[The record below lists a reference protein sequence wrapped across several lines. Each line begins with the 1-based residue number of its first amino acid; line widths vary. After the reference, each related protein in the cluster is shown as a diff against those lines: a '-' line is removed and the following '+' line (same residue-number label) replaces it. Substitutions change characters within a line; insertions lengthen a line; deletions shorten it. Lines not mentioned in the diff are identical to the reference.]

1 MKIFKAAEYG
11 IVPGAECAEKLSI
24 LSGELALTD
33 EEKTL
38 VFEKGEYFIDTDKLP
53 QEKFF
58 ITNTVGDG
66 EWKKVETPHLNRA
79 GISLKGVKNLVVEGG
94 GARFVLRGQACNAA
108 LRDCKRVTLKDV
120 AFDSEAPDM
129 HELKVVR
136 RGAFY
141 IDYAVDKY
149 STLKKICGKWFFVG
163 KGYSALVTF
172 GRPAGWIGKVTA
184 KDENCIKRV
193 NHPLTGAFA
202 MSMPQK
208 GIFRAHYVFTPLYK
222 KKDTFCLF
230 DVRRKYNGIFAEN
243 CEELVFE
250 GVEQNFNYGLAL
262 VCQMCDGVTMRGCRF
277 APRKGVRYM
286 ASVADFVQICMC
298 RGTVV
303 IENNYFEGSGDDG
316 LNVHGIHF
324 PVTKTD
330 GKRIT
335 VKFAHPQSHGFNP
348 FKAGDRLRI
357 IDKNTLLEK
366 GACTLVSS
374 RLADEHTLELILDKE
389 WDFGKG
395 AVIENASACPE
406 VVYEG
411 NTLERIIT
419 RGALFTS
426 AGASRIENNK
436 FLHTSMHAIHIS
448 DDAENWFESGMVKNL
463 RVSGNYF
470 GKVNGAALSVKPENK
485 KCGGVVHS
493 GIVFENNTISADC
506 GGCYVKDAQVKI
518 KNNIVEGKP
527 RKSRFVR
534 GAKEV

>member
-1 MKIFKAAEYG
+1 MKIFNAAEYG
-11 IVPGAECAEKLSI
+11 ILPGAECAEKLSA
-24 LSGELALTD
+24 LARQLAETD
-33 EEKTL
+33 GEKTL
-38 VFEKGEYFIDTDKLP
+38 VFEKGDYFIDAERLP
-53 QEKFF
+53 SEKFF

-66 EWKKVETPHLNRA
+66 EWKKGETPHLNRA
-79 GISLKGVKNLVVEGG
+79 GISLKGVEDLVVEGG

-108 LRDCKRVTLKDV
+108 LRDCKRVTIKNV
-120 AFDSEAPDM
+120 AFDSESPDM
-129 HELKVVR
+129 HELKVIR

-149 STLKKICGKWFFVG
+149 STLQEIGGKWFFVG
-163 KGYSALVTF
+163 KGYSSLVTF

-184 KDENCIKRV
+184 KDENRIKRV

-222 KKDTFCLF
+222 KGDTFCIF
-230 DVRRKYNGIFAEN
+230 DVRRKYNGVFAEN
-243 CEELVFE
+243 CKDIVLD

-262 VCQMCDGVTMRGCRF
+262 VCQMCENVTVRGCRF
-277 APRKGVRYM
+277 APRGGVRYM

-298 RGTVV
+298 RGRVV
-303 IENNYFEGSGDDG
+303 IENNYFEGAGDDG

-348 FKAGDRLRI
+348 FKAGDRLRV
-357 IDKNTLLEK
+357 IDKSTLLEK

-406 VVYEG
+406 VIYAG

-426 AGASRIENNK
+426 AGASRIENNR

-448 DDAENWFESGMVKNL
+448 DDAANWFESGMVKNL
-463 RVSGNYF
+463 RISGNYF
-470 GKVNGAALSVKPENK
+470 GKVNGCALSVKPENK

-506 GGCYVKDAQVKI
+506 GGCCVKDAQVKI
-518 KNNIVEGKP
+518 KNNIAEGKP
-527 RKSRFVR
+527 KKNRFIR
-534 GAKEV
+534 GIKEV